1 MIAFYFAFVH
11 SYCTKFVLRQKI
23 IEYLQD
29 AIVSDDFMGEAH
41 LHIDTFSPDDSYRV
55 DLLLEDAGD
64 PLLVKKKKKKSLG
77 SIEVEFSLDFISQSQ
92 FNHVS
97 SIESVN

>member
-1 MIAFYFAFVH
+1 
-11 SYCTKFVLRQKI
+11 
-23 IEYLQD
+23 
-29 AIVSDDFMGEAH
+29 MGEAH

-77 SIEVEFSLDFISQSQ
+77 SIEVEFSFDFISQSQ

-97 SIESVN
+97 DIVRKCPSEDHVAFYQLMF

>member
-1 MIAFYFAFVH
+1 M
-11 SYCTKFVLRQKI
+11 
-23 IEYLQD
+23 QD

>member
-1 MIAFYFAFVH
+1 
-11 SYCTKFVLRQKI
+11 
-23 IEYLQD
+23 
-29 AIVSDDFMGEAH
+29 MGEAH

-77 SIEVEFSLDFISQSQ
+77 SIEVEFSFDFISQSQ

-97 SIESVN
+97 CIVISYVESVHQRVMLLHIS

>member
-1 MIAFYFAFVH
+1 MIN
-11 SYCTKFVLRQKI
+11 
-23 IEYLQD
+23 LQD

-41 LHIDTFSPDDSYRV
+41 LHIETFSPDDSYRV

-77 SIEVEFSLDFISQSQ
+77 SIEVEFSFDFISQSQ

-97 SIESVN
+97 CNSQKVSMRGSCCIISADGRGHC

>member
-1 MIAFYFAFVH
+1 
-11 SYCTKFVLRQKI
+11 
-23 IEYLQD
+23 
-29 AIVSDDFMGEAH
+29 MGEAH

-97 SIESVN
+97 SIGVSIRPGSCCFISADGRGHC